1 MYNEWNRRV
10 VTFCFIIKLLQQ
22 YFVLL
27 QVWIYT
33 CRTVLSHICVSEGRE
48 NVSGWWISYLDTF
61 ILLKLFL
68 TYTTHTNF
76 KFSFRKDNWEKQM
89 EPLRLLYNSIQFSE
103 CIFLIFMEICDVH
116 IINICIQ
123 SLSPIKLHCLIWV
136 KTGADEY
143 NFSSVFLEEHDWLSV
158 RLQTGSRPHVILTLI
173 NISLM

>member
-33 CRTVLSHICVSEGRE
+33 RRAVLSHICVSEGRE

-89 EPLRLLYNSIQFSE
+89 EPLRLLHNSIQFSE
-103 CIFLIFMEICDVH
+103 CIFLHYHGNLWRSYYQHMHSISFPYLTALFDLSENWCGWIQFFFSDSPCDFK
-116 IINICIQ
+116 
-123 SLSPIKLHCLIWV
+123 P
-136 KTGADEY
+136 D
-143 NFSSVFLEEHDWLSV
+143 HD
-158 RLQTGSRPHVILTLI
+158 LTLY
-173 NISLM
+173 LRW